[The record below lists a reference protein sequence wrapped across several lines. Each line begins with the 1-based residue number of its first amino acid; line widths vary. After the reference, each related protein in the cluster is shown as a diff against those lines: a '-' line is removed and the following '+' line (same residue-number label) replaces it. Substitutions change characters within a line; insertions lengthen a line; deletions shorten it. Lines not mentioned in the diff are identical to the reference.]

1 MADMSPAVQSRALRV
16 AIAAALAV
24 VPVLL
29 LAGYVLIQA
38 FARED
43 AMRDALNRSFLRRTQ
58 TQKVLSLMQDAET
71 GQRGYMITGDD
82 VFLGPYVLASKEI
95 PGALSELE
103 ALADPAQSVR
113 MRALRRSS
121 DAKLAE
127 LELTISMRR
136 AGQIEQGMTRVRSG
150 LGRKIMDEVRAT
162 IAAIEGHEVA
172 LLEHRLDEA
181 RRARR
186 GTELLTSGLFAFL
199 ALLVLGAGVSILKT
213 LREREVI
220 ALRLQETAARHQA
233 VFDSAVDTIIT
244 LNPSGSIETINRAGE
259 RTFGRKGAELERRDL
274 GVVIELPSVGEG
286 AFLKRIGLTGENQR
300 DGVMIEGVG
309 RRVDG
314 SAFPVDVAFGA
325 MRLSRGLH
333 VVAVVRD
340 ISERKRVEQLKD
352 EFISTVSHELRTP
365 LTSIAGSLG
374 LLKGGA
380 AGLLEDRAD
389 RLITIA
395 HKNCERL
402 VRLINDILDIQ
413 KIESGKMRFAETEL
427 DLVKVVHQ
435 AVEGLRGYTGKLGIE
450 VVVNE
455 PAAPLMVR
463 GDPDR
468 LTQVAS
474 NLIANAARFSPAG
487 RPVEVSFLADGD
499 IIRTSVRDHGPG
511 VPEAFHSR
519 IFSKFAQADG
529 SSTREDGGTGLGLAI
544 SKEITDRHGGKLWF
558 ESETG
563 RGAVFHIDLPM
574 LTPRAPRVVEGVWPI
589 LICESDP
596 QAGALLQAL
605 LEAEGV
611 RTELVTDLA
620 TAETVLSEKSY
631 AGLFLDLNL
640 PDGHGLDLLRRLRL
654 QGPNR
659 ALPVVVVSLEAPS
672 PDDLKGAAVEIVDW
686 IAKPLDSARI
696 RAAIET
702 VMQRSRPDGPLILH
716 VDDDPDVLHLVGEA
730 LGAAGEVIRAQSV
743 IEARAILAIRRPDLV
758 ILDLGLPDGS
768 GLELLPLL
776 KGPDGGA
783 IPVIVFSAQELED
796 GMFES
801 VDEVL
806 TKSRTTLEH
815 LASLARKL
823 SAEAGGG
830 AT

>member
-1 MADMSPAVQSRALRV
+1 
-16 AIAAALAV
+16 
-24 VPVLL
+24 
-29 LAGYVLIQA
+29 
-38 FARED
+38 ED
-43 AMRDALNRSFLRRTQ
+43 AMRDALNQSFLTRTQ
-58 TQKVLSLMQDAET
+58 TQKVLSLLQDAET
-71 GQRGYMITGDD
+71 GQRGYMITGDE
-82 VFLGPYVLASKEI
+82 VFLGPYLVASREI
-95 PGALSELE
+95 PDALSELE
-103 ALADPAQSVR
+103 ALVDPAQTER
-113 MRALRRSS
+113 MRALRRIST
-121 DAKLAE
+121 AKLTE
-127 LELTISMRR
+127 LELTVSMRR
-136 AGQIEQGMTRVRSG
+136 AGQIEQGMARVRSG
-150 LGRKIMDEVRAT
+150 VGRKIMDEARSA

-172 LLEHRLDEA
+172 LLEHRLDQA
-181 RRARR
+181 KHARR

-199 ALLVLGAGVSILKT
+199 ALLVLGAGISILRT
-213 LREREVI
+213 LREREAI

-259 RTFGRKGAELERRDL
+259 RTFGRKASELERRDL
-274 GVVIELPSVGEG
+274 GVVIELPAKGEG
-286 AFLKRIGLTGENQR
+286 AFLKRIGLTGESLR
-300 DGVMIEGVG
+300 DGVVIEGVG
-309 RRVDG
+309 RRPDG
-314 SAFPVDVAFGA
+314 STFPVDVAFGS

-340 ISERKRVEQLKD
+340 ISERKRIEQLKD

-380 AGLLEDRAD
+380 AGVLEDRAD

-413 KIESGKMRFAETEL
+413 KIESGKMRFAEMEL

-435 AVEGLRGYTGKLGIE
+435 AVEGLRGYTSKLGVE
-450 VVVNE
+450 VTVAE
-455 PAAPLMVR
+455 PEAPLVIR
-463 GDPDR
+463 GDSDR

-487 RPVEVSFLADGD
+487 KPVEVSFVVDGD
-499 IIRTSVRDHGPG
+499 TVRASVRDHGPG
-511 VPEAFHSR
+511 VPEAFRSR

-558 ESETG
+558 ESEIDQ
-563 RGAVFHIDLPM
+563 GAVFHIDLPI
-574 LTPRAPRVVEGVWPI
+574 LKPSAPRTAEGI
-589 LICESDP
+589 STFLICESDL

-605 LEAEGV
+605 LEAEGA

-620 TAETVLSEKSY
+620 TAETVLSERSY

-640 PDGHGLDLLRRLRL
+640 PDGHGLDLLKRLRL

-659 ALPVVVVSLEAPS
+659 SLPVVVVSLEAPG
-672 PDDLKGAAVEIVDW
+672 PDALKGAAVEIIDW
-686 IAKPLDSARI
+686 IGKPLDSARI

-702 VMQRSRPDGPLILH
+702 VMQRPRPEGPMILH

-730 LGAAGEVIRAQSV
+730 LGDAGEIIRAQSV
-743 IEARAILAIRRPDLV
+743 VEARAILAVRRPDLV

-776 KGPDGGA
+776 KGPDGDA

-796 GMFES
+796 GLFES

-806 TKSRTTLEH
+806 TKSRTTLDH
-815 LASLARKL
+815 LASLARRL
-823 SAEAGGG
+823 SAERDAGT
-830 AT
+830 A

>member
-1 MADMSPAVQSRALRV
+1 MADTFPAVQSRAVRL
-16 AIAAALAV
+16 AFAAALAV
-24 VPVLL
+24 IPVLL
-29 LAGYVLIQA
+29 LAGYILMQA
-38 FARED
+38 FGRED
-43 AMRDALNRSFLRRTQ
+43 AMRDALNQSFLTRTQ
-58 TQKVLSLMQDAET
+58 TQKVLSLLQDAET

-82 VFLGPYVLASKEI
+82 AFLGPYLVATNEI
-95 PGALSELE
+95 PDALSELE
-103 ALADPAQSVR
+103 ALVDTAQAGR
-113 MRALRRSS
+113 MKALRRVT
-121 DAKLAE
+121 DAKMAE
-127 LELTISMRR
+127 LKLTIAMRR
-136 AGQIEQGMTRVRSG
+136 EGRTEEG
-150 LGRKIMDEVRAT
+150 LARIRTSIGRRLMDEARMT

-172 LLEHRLDEA
+172 LLEHRVDEA

-186 GTELLTSGLFAFL
+186 GTELLTGGLFIFL
-199 ALLVLGAGVSILKT
+199 ALLVLGAGISILRT
-213 LREREVI
+213 LREREAI
-220 ALRLQETAARHQA
+220 SLRLQEAAARHQA
-233 VFDSAVDTIIT
+233 VFDSAVDSIIT

-259 RTFGRKGAELERRDL
+259 RTFGRKAADLERRDL
-274 GVVIELPSVGEG
+274 GVVIELPSKGEG
-286 AFLKRIGLTGENQR
+286 AFLKRIGLTGENLR
-300 DGVMIEGVG
+300 DGVVIEGMG
-309 RRVDG
+309 RRADG
-314 SAFPVDVAFGA
+314 STFPVDVAFGS

-340 ISERKRVEQLKD
+340 ISERKRIEQLKD

-380 AGLLEDRAD
+380 AGPLEERAD

-413 KIESGKMRFAETEL
+413 KIESGKMRFAEAEL
-427 DLVKVVHQ
+427 DLIQVVHQ

-450 VVVNE
+450 VVVAE
-455 PAAPLMVR
+455 PEAPLMVR
-463 GDPDR
+463 GDADR

-474 NLIANAARFSPAG
+474 NLIANATRFSPAG
-487 RPVEVSFLADGD
+487 KPVEVSFTVDGD
-499 IIRTSVRDHGPG
+499 TIRTSVRDHGPG
-511 VPEAFHSR
+511 VPEAFRSR

-563 RGAVFHIDLPM
+563 KGAVFHIDLPV
-574 LTPRAPRVVEGVWPI
+574 LTPRAPRVIEGVSTF

-611 RTELVTDLA
+611 RTELVTDLN
-620 TAETVLSEKSY
+620 TAETVISERTY

-640 PDGHGLDLLRRLRL
+640 PDGHGLDLLKRLRL
-654 QGPNR
+654 QGDNR

-696 RAAIET
+696 RSAIET
-702 VMQRSRPDGPLILH
+702 VIQRSRHDGPLILH

-730 LGAAGEVIRAQSV
+730 LGDAGEVIRAQSV
-743 IEARAILAIRRPDLV
+743 IEARAILAARRPDLV

-776 KGPDGGA
+776 KGADGEA

-796 GMFES
+796 SAFES

-806 TKSRTTLEH
+806 TKSRTTLDH
-815 LASLARKL
+815 LAALARKL
-823 SAEAGGG
+823 SAGRDENDA
-830 AT
+830 